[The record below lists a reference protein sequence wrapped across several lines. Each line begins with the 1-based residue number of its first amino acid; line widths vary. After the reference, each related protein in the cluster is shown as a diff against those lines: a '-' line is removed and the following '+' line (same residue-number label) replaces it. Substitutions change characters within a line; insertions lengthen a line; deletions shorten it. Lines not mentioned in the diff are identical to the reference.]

1 MVSVANTTPN
11 TGETIM
17 GYFKALF
24 QNEVVA
30 EGWARDCEEF
40 GKQKKL
46 QWYWENGG
54 LEIIGG
60 HA

>member
-1 MVSVANTTPN
+1 V
-11 TGETIM
+11 
-17 GYFKALF
+17 GYFKAMF

-60 HA
+60 Y